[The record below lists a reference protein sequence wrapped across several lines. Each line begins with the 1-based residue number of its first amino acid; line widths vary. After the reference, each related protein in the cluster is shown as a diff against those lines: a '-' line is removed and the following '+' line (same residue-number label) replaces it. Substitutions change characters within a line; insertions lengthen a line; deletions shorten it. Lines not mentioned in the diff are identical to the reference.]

1 MPSNVQIDNFTQ
13 INKYIERGYLRKYD
27 EKSRIRYHW
36 EVKVQFSMSSPQPD
50 NLLLSVIQGKN
61 NNAESSGQCFVNG
74 DSLPQAATD
83 Y

>member
-1 MPSNVQIDNFTQ
+1 
-13 INKYIERGYLRKYD
+13 
-27 EKSRIRYHW
+27 
-36 EVKVQFSMSSPQPD
+36 MSSPQPD